1 MMVKNIYIMPLIS
14 RLSASEDPPC
24 REYRDFAVF
33 AHSADNVHVM
43 SLRSVSP
50 YTLSLP

>member
-1 MMVKNIYIMPLIS
+1 MTVKNIYIMPLIS
-14 RLSASEDPPC
+14 RLPASEDPPR

-33 AHSADNVHVM
+33 THSADNVRVM
-43 SLRSVSP
+43 SLLDISP